1 MSTPLRTAVIGVGY
15 LGRFHAQKYAAL
27 EQAELVAVVDSN
39 EEGGRKVAEEC
50 QTDYLSDYTEL
61 FGKVDAV
68 SIVVPTQRHYEVAKA
83 CLENGIHVLLEKPM
97 TVTVAESDE
106 LIEIA
111 NSKQLV
117 LQVGHLERFNSAVLA
132 LDGVL
137 DTPQFIE
144 SHRLAPFNPRGA
156 DVNVVL
162 DLMIHDIDIIQNMV
176 RSPITDIQ
184 ANGVSVL
191 TEEHDIANV
200 RITFESGCVANV
212 TASRVSMKPQRK
224 MRIFQHDAY
233 ISIDFQ
239 DKVLSVHRKGD
250 KEMFPGIPEITS
262 TESIF
267 DNSDAILAETEA
279 FIHAIQTQTPP
290 PVTGEDGRQALD
302 TAIRISKLLNRGEN

>member
-1 MSTPLRTAVIGVGY
+1 MEKIRTAVIGVGY

-27 EQAELVAVVDSN
+27 DDAELVAVVDTNPDNAANVAN
-39 EEGGRKVAEEC
+39 ECSTVAV
-50 QTDYLSDYTEL
+50 SDYREL
-61 FGKVDAV
+61 MDKVDAV
-68 SIVVPTQRHYEVAKA
+68 SIVVPTQLHYRVAKEF
-83 CLENGIHVLLEKPM
+83 LENGIHVLLEKPI
-97 TVTVAESDE
+97 TVTVAEADE

-111 NSKQLV
+111 QRNKLV

-137 DTPQFIE
+137 REPQFIE

-176 RSPITDIQ
+176 RSPIVSID
-184 ANGVSVL
+184 AKGVSVL
-191 TEEHDIANV
+191 TEEDDIANA
-200 RITFESGCVANV
+200 RITFENGCVANV

-224 MRIFQHDAY
+224 MRIFQPDAY

-239 DKVLSVHRKGD
+239 DKVLSIHRKGE

-262 TESIF
+262 EESIF
-267 DNSDAILAETEA
+267 ENSDAIKAEASA
-279 FIHAIQTQTPP
+279 FLDAIKNGTPP
-290 PVTGEDGRQALD
+290 PVTGEDGREALQ
-302 TAIRISKLLNRGEN
+302 TAIHISELLSPG